1 MQTLPFTLSDDKL
14 DQPAVGLVVLQ
25 SDETMEHELRHWLPQ
40 HYRLF
45 HTRITNSQTINA
57 SSLQAM
63 KEELP
68 VSVSLLPKHTNF
80 RVIAYGCTSAATV
93 IGEAAV
99 SSAIQSVFAN
109 SLVTNPVTAVKAKLN
124 SIQAKNIG
132 LLTPYEPQVSKALR
146 DNLEDSGYAITNS
159 GTFNEMQDH
168 KVARISRQSLLDAIQ
183 KIAHT
188 QSNKPPIDA
197 VFASCTNLRTYDLLD
212 EASSIIGCPVIS
224 SNSALAWHIEALLN
238 SPINITAIRS

>member
-1 MQTLPFTLSDDKL
+1 MQTLPFSLSNDNV
-14 DQPAVGLVVLQ
+14 DQPAIGLVVLQ
-25 SDETMEHELRHWLPQ
+25 SDETMEHELRHWLPD

-45 HTRITNSQTINA
+45 HTRITNSQTISA

-63 KEELP
+63 KEQLP
-68 VSVSLLPKHTNF
+68 VSVSLLPEHTDF
-80 RVIAYGCTSAATV
+80 RVIAYGCTSASTV

-99 SSAIQSVFAN
+99 SSAINSVFAN

-146 DNLEDSGYAITNS
+146 ENLENSGFAITSS

-183 KIAHT
+183 QIAKE
-188 QSNKPPIDA
+188 QSIDA
-197 VFASCTNLRTYDLLD
+197 LFASCTSLRMYDLLE
-212 EASSIIGCPVIS
+212 EASNIIGCPVIS
-224 SNSALAWHIEALLN
+224 SNSALAWHVEDLLN
-238 SPINITAIRS
+238 E